1 MFVLVCST
9 THVSFKYSFLYYLR
23 MGTIIKSL
31 IAAAAAMSLSGAV
44 VLAQE
49 RGPVERRHS
58 FEIGLSGA
66 GMNYNR
72 VYMTGFSHNQDGSYT
87 ITLENKQVYGGVNLY
102 LAWEAASWLYVD
114 GQATYGIA
122 KYFDTSSLKDVRGYS
137 GMAGLGLQVRP
148 FYKSQW
154 IQPYLRAGL
163 NYYTKDFP
171 TSYYGTFVND
181 PTGQAKWVSEDT
193 WNEGRTEDVDSFYPL
208 SLGAGVIGWISN
220 RVGVRLQADYCVPVF
235 KEGVNFAMGTA
246 GLVVRLG
253 GKDKRRAIAADYY
266 KDFPPAVEYVDRVV
280 EKVVEKPVE
289 VEKIVE
295 KVVEKRVEVPAEKTL
310 AELMRNVTFEFDRD
324 VITPSSNSTLDQVAR
339 IIKEFPDTRFLV
351 AGYTDAKGSAAY
363 NEDLSNRRARAVY
376 NALIARGVSP
386 DMIRYKGF
394 GKRVALIPATA
405 SDLDRE
411 GDRKVVI
418 ETVTNAA
425 VWNYLGK

>member
-1 MFVLVCST
+1 MYRKL
-9 THVSFKYSFLYYLR
+9 FLTLA
-23 MGTIIKSL
+23 L
-31 IAAAAAMSLSGAV
+31 AALAVAATPARAGDDGRPD
-44 VLAQE
+44 E
-49 RGPVERRHS
+49 GRHS
-58 FEIGLSGA
+58 FELGLSGA

-72 VYMTGFSHNQDGSYT
+72 VYMTGFNRNADGTYT
-87 ITLENKQVYGGVNLY
+87 FTLENKQVYGGVNIY
-102 LAWEAASWLYVD
+102 AAWEAASWLYVD

-122 KYFDTSSLKDVRGYS
+122 RYFDPSSLRDVRGYS
-137 GMAGLGLQVRP
+137 GMAGLGLQIRP
-148 FYKSQW
+148 FYESQW
-154 IQPYLRAGL
+154 IQPYLRVGL

-171 TSYYGTFVND
+171 TSYYGTFVDD

-220 RVGVRLQADYCVPVF
+220 RFGVRLQADYCMPVF
-235 KEGVNFAMGTA
+235 KEGVNFAMGSA
-246 GLVVRLG
+246 GIVIRLG
-253 GKDKRRAIAADYY
+253 GRDKRRAIAADYY

-289 VEKIVE
+289 VERIVE

-363 NEDLSNRRARAVY
+363 NEDLSMRRARAVY